1 MPNHPCPRRHPRLGF
16 SVFLGLA
23 MVAAGMTVPGSG
35 DSTAM
40 AQAAGPCGLITTA
53 EVQPL
58 APNESISGGVALAGE
73 AAGFSACRYEWGA
86 GASRHKLDVSVAE
99 ASRAYS
105 GMGADQ
111 IKRALQAS
119 VVPETADAVIADVGE
134 AAVFKADSAVSV
146 HATAYVKN
154 RMLQVHVD
162 GFEAREKKDQVIA
175 LLKSA
180 AARL

>member
-1 MPNHPCPRRHPRLGF
+1 M
-16 SVFLGLA
+16 
-23 MVAAGMTVPGSG
+23 
-35 DSTAM
+35 
-40 AQAAGPCGLITTA
+40 
-53 EVQPL
+53 
-58 APNESISGGVALAGE
+58 
-73 AAGFSACRYEWGA
+73 
-86 GASRHKLDVSVAE
+86 
-99 ASRAYS
+99 
-105 GMGADQ
+105 
-111 IKRALQAS
+111 
-119 VVPETADAVIADVGE
+119 VPETADAVIADVGE